1 MTLDERLS
9 CTVNAILGGD
19 FCETLCS
26 RVWVCSLGNPRAQM
40 CMFVLDSLFMW
51 KEREHCW
58 KAHLRHL
65 RKIAR

>member
-1 MTLDERLS
+1 
-9 CTVNAILGGD
+9 
-19 FCETLCS
+19 
-26 RVWVCSLGNPRAQM
+26 VWVCSLGNPRAQM